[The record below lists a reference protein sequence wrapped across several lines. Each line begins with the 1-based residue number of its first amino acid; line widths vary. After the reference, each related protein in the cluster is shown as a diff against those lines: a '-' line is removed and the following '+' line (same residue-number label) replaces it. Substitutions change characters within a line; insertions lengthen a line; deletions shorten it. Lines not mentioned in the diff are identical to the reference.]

1 MEQQEIPND
10 TPIKLNLPAGYV
22 VFLLGVLDKVSL
34 PREQTNG
41 PHDMIT
47 KQYQDQFKEAFKKLE
62 KK

>member
-10 TPIKLNLPAGYV
+10 TPIKLDLPAGYV

-41 PHDMIT
+41 PYSMIT
-47 KQYQDQFKEAFKKLE
+47 QQYQDQFQKAVKKLE